1 MKMKLLTGIAA
12 LSIFGLTAC
21 DESAKLAKEVEGT
34 WSAPKTEVAFMQKGN
49 KDKHYKGS
57 NDRYESTPATK
68 PEMKPSMACTPTI
81 TFTRTQGTNGGD
93 ISISAVYEVTEGVTV
108 TDTVTAAPV
117 KATVSGTVMAAGT
130 WMADDDDDIA
140 VTLDDSKTVVKVD
153 PSTLTLN
160 YATLTD
166 ASVAELDT
174 LKGKV
179 ANNIA
184 AAVTPTLQRH
194 IAKLHK
200 LDDVKVLGNSMKM
213 EIGKTKFNF
222 TKK

>member
-1 MKMKLLTGIAA
+1 
-12 LSIFGLTAC
+12 
-21 DESAKLAKEVEGT
+21 
-34 WSAPKTEVAFMQKGN
+34 
-49 KDKHYKGS
+49 
-57 NDRYESTPATK
+57 
-68 PEMKPSMACTPTI
+68 MACTPTI

>member
-1 MKMKLLTGIAA
+1 MQPSDSVLQSVFAIHYY
-12 LSIFGLTAC
+12 SIHVVT
-21 DESAKLAKEVEGT
+21 
-34 WSAPKTEVAFMQKGN
+34 KGA
-49 KDKHYKGS
+49 Y
-57 NDRYESTPATK
+57 
-68 PEMKPSMACTPTI
+68 
-81 TFTRTQGTNGGD
+81 
-93 ISISAVYEVTEGVTV
+93 
-108 TDTVTAAPV
+108 
-117 KATVSGTVMAAGT
+117 GTVLRQILICRILYEDAGT